1 MYKISALI
9 NRPLQVLLLISLPW
23 VFADLSGQKVVVTE
37 ESRPFVT
44 YPFSDPNP
52 VPAMA
57 LSSMVSPFYPY
68 FVFDGYTEKPEVK
81 MWKVIT
87 LENDF
92 ISVTIL
98 PEVGGKV
105 WGAVEKSTGKEF
117 IYRNEVMKFR
127 AIGIRGPWT
136 SGGIEHNFGLD
147 LGHAPWTSSPVDYI
161 IKEDTDGSVSCV
173 VGGLDLASRTQWR
186 VTIRL
191 QKDKAFFE
199 TNGLW
204 YNPRPLHDA
213 YLSWENAGFSAT
225 DDLQFFFPGT
235 YYIGHDGA
243 VDNWPFDKDGRNLS
257 FYREN
262 NFGTSKSYHVSGL
275 FTDWFGGYWHNSG
288 FGFGHW
294 APYSDAPGK
303 KIWIWSLARD
313 GAIWENLLTDND
325 GQYIEAQS
333 GVKFNQASHE
343 SGFNSPFDQLSIRPY
358 YTETK
363 SESWFPV
370 IATGGMTDAS
380 PYGTLN
386 VETTDDSLRVLISP
400 NIFLNDSLIIR
411 NNGKILHSSC
421 PDLKPTKLFTRSIAL
436 DRREIG
442 DLNVSLGKN
451 LLEYSTGVEKMLT
464 ERPARSRENG
474 DPDSAEHLF
483 LLAEDMYAM
492 REFAKALNYYLKCIG
507 KEPSHMRA
515 LYKAAEAEFR
525 MCRYQRAEAFA
536 KKILEKNTY
545 DPGGNF
551 ILGLINRRL
560 GKIDQAEEAFS
571 IASRIMEFRTGSYIQ
586 IAEARLLKGDFAGA
600 SVFAQKALDYNRIS
614 VPAHEI
620 LIISCRKLNK
630 QSESERNI
638 EELLAIDP
646 LNHFARFEK
655 YLFNPSSASLNDF
668 KSLIRNEFPH
678 ETYLEIAADYANRGL
693 YEEAARVLE
702 ESPSNPIVLFW
713 LAWLKKDT
721 DNDQSMQ
728 LLRKAISLSP
738 FLVFPSRH
746 ETIGVLEWAL
756 KKNEHWKTRYYLGL
770 VYWHIKRP
778 EKALELFNECGNAP
792 DYAPFYIARG
802 ILSQSADGNNVPK
815 GNDFAKALEMDPS
828 EWRTWHFVAEKL
840 QSEMLYDDQFIKTKQ
855 AYLRFPANP
864 VVGIDYAKALINNG
878 KYSECLK
885 ILERITILPQE
896 GAHEGHDL
904 YELAN
909 LSLTVNLIEQGKF
922 DQAIKHIDAS
932 KKWPENLGA
941 GKPYEPDIRFQDYLS
956 AFCHRMTG
964 KDDIS
969 KEYFNRILEYS
980 HKNWKGGGDPVNIYI
995 SNMIFEKAG
1004 KLDLAVRAMDKWKN
1018 DQDSL
1023 RIWNIS
1029 PGSQSPKVKW
1039 IIAKLNGC
1047 KEESDRLENEISSA
1061 PAEARFRL
1069 FLRSADII
1077 NSKKNYSL
1085 NH

>member
-1 MYKISALI
+1 MHKISALMK
-9 NRPLQVLLLISLPW
+9 RRLAQLFLIALSLI
-23 VFADLSGQKVVVTE
+23 FADLSGQKVVVSE
-37 ESRPFVT
+37 QSRPFIT

-52 VPAMA
+52 LPAMA
-57 LSSMVSPFYPY
+57 LNSMVSPFYPY
-68 FVFDGYTEKPEVK
+68 FVFDGYTEKSKEK
-81 MWKVIT
+81 KWKVIT

-92 ISVTIL
+92 VSVTIL

-117 IYRNEVMKFR
+117 VYKNKVMKFR

-161 IKEDTDGSVSCV
+161 IKEYPDGSAGCV

-199 TNGLW
+199 TNSFW

-213 YLSWENAGFSAT
+213 YLSWENAGFSAP

-243 VDNWPFDKDGRNLS
+243 VDNWPYDKEGRNLS

-363 SESWFPV
+363 TESWFPV
-370 IATGGMTDAS
+370 IGTGGMADAS
-380 PYGTLN
+380 SYGTLN
-386 VETTDDSLRVLISP
+386 VVTTDDSLKVLISP
-400 NIFLNDSLIIR
+400 NVFLRDTLIIR
-411 NNGKILHSSC
+411 NNGKIIHTSC
-421 PDLKPTKLFTRSIAL
+421 PDLKPMQLYCKSVAL
-436 DRREIG
+436 DKMEIR
-442 DLNVSLGKN
+442 DLHVTLGKN
-451 LLEYSTGVEKMLT
+451 LLEYSPGFENIQTQ
-464 ERPARSRENG
+464 RPARSAVNG

-492 REFAKALNYYLKCIG
+492 RDFSKALNYYLRCLE
-507 KEPSHMRA
+507 KEPSHLRA
-515 LYKAAEAEFR
+515 LYKAAEAELR
-525 MCRYQRAEAFA
+525 MCRYQDAEALA

-545 DPGGNF
+545 DAGGNF
-551 ILGLINRRL
+551 ILGLIYRRL
-560 GKIDQAEEAFS
+560 GKVDQAEEAFS
-571 IASRIMEFRTGSYIQ
+571 IASRTMEFRNGSYIQ
-586 IAEARLLKGDFAGA
+586 IAEVRLLKGDFTGA
-600 SVFAQKALDYNRIS
+600 LEFARKALDYNRIS
-614 VPAHEI
+614 VPAREI
-620 LIISCRKLNK
+620 LIITCRKLKK
-630 QSESERNI
+630 QTESEKNI
-638 EELLAIDP
+638 EELLEIDP

-655 YLFNPSSASLNDF
+655 YILNPSPARLNDF

-678 ETYLEIAADYANRGL
+678 ETYLELAIDYVNRGL
-693 YEEAARVLE
+693 YDEALKVLE
-702 ESPSNPIVLFW
+702 EAPSNPIVLYW
-713 LAWLKKDT
+713 LAWLNKDT
-721 DNDQSMQ
+721 DNDKCTQFLQ
-728 LLRKAISLSP
+728 KAMDFSP
-738 FLVFPSRH
+738 FLVFPFRH

-756 KKNEHWKTRYYLGL
+756 KKNDFWKTRYYLGL
-770 VYWHIKRP
+770 IYWHINRP
-778 EKALELFNECGNAP
+778 EKALELFRECGNSP

-802 ILSQSADGNNVPK
+802 KLSQSVKGNSLTQ
-815 GNDFAKALEMDPS
+815 GNDFAKALELDPS
-828 EWRTWHFVAEKL
+828 EWRSWHFMAENL
-840 QSEMLYDDQFIKTKQ
+840 QSDMLYSDQLIKTRQ
-855 AYLRFPANP
+855 AYLRFPSNP

-878 KYSECLK
+878 KYAECLK
-885 ILERITILPQE
+885 ILENITILPQE

-909 LSLTVNLIEQGKF
+909 LSIAVDMIEQGKF
-922 DQAIKHIDAS
+922 NQAIRYIDAS

-941 GKPYEPDIRFQDYLS
+941 GKPYEPDIRFQDFLA
-956 AFCHRMTG
+956 AFCHKMTG

-969 KEYFNRILEYS
+969 EDYFNRILEYS
-980 HKNWKGGGDPVNIYI
+980 LKNWKGGGDPVSICI

-1004 KLDLAVRAMDKWKN
+1004 KHDLAVRAMEKWKN

-1023 RIWNIS
+1023 KIWSIS
-1029 PGSQSPKVKW
+1029 AGSQSPKVQW
-1039 IIAKLNGC
+1039 IIASINDD
-1047 KEESDRLENEISSA
+1047 KEESIRLENEIFSI
-1061 PAEARFRL
+1061 PGEKRFRL
-1069 FLRSADII
+1069 FIKARKII
-1077 NSKKNYSL
+1077 DSKYCKKQL
-1085 NH
+1085 

>member
-1 MYKISALI
+1 MHKISALMK
-9 NRPLQVLLLISLPW
+9 RLLPELFLIALSL

-37 ESRPFVT
+37 QSRPFVT

-57 LSSMVSPFYPY
+57 LNSMVSPFYPY
-68 FVFDGYTEKPEVK
+68 FVFDGYTEKPEEK
-81 MWKVIT
+81 KWKVIT

-117 IYRNEVMKFR
+117 VYRNEVMKFR

-161 IKEDTDGSVSCV
+161 IKEDPDGSVSCI

-191 QKDKAFFE
+191 QKEKALFE
-199 TNGLW
+199 TNGFW

-213 YLSWENAGFSAT
+213 YLSWENAGFSAS

-243 VDNWPFDKDGRNLS
+243 VDNWPVDKEGRNLS

-262 NFGTSKSYHVSGL
+262 NFGFSKSYHVSGL

-288 FGFGHW
+288 IGFGHW

-313 GAIWENLLTDND
+313 GAIWEDLLTDND

-333 GVKFNQASHE
+333 GIKFNQASHE

-363 SESWFPV
+363 KESWFPV
-370 IATGGMTDAS
+370 IGTGGMADAS
-380 PYGTLN
+380 SYGTLN
-386 VETTDDSLRVLISP
+386 VVTSDDSLKVLISS
-400 NIFLNDSLIIR
+400 NIFLRDTLIIR
-411 NNGKILHSSC
+411 NNGKVLHSSC
-421 PDLKPTKLFTRSIAL
+421 PDLKPMQLYCKSVAL
-436 DRREIG
+436 DKREIN
-442 DLNVSLGKN
+442 DLKVTLGKN
-451 LLEYSTGVEKMLT
+451 LLEYSSGVENIKT
-464 ERPARSRENG
+464 ERPAKSPENG

-492 REFAKALNYYLKCIG
+492 RDFSKALNYYLKCLE

-515 LYKAAEAEFR
+515 LYKAAETEVR
-525 MCRYQRAEAFA
+525 MCRYQKAEDYA

-545 DPGGNF
+545 DAGGNF

-560 GKIDQAEEAFS
+560 GKTDQAEEAFS
-571 IASRIMEFRTGSYIQ
+571 IASRTMEFRTGSYIQ
-586 IAEARLLKGDFAGA
+586 IAEGRLIKGDFTGA
-600 SVFAQKALDYNRIS
+600 SEFARKALDYNRIS

-620 LIISCRKLNK
+620 LIISCRKLKK
-630 QSESERNI
+630 QAESERNI
-638 EELLAIDP
+638 EELLEIDP

-655 YLFNPSSASLNDF
+655 YLFNPSPASLNDF
-668 KSLIRNEFPH
+668 KSLIRNELPH
-678 ETYLEIAADYANRGL
+678 ETYLELAADYVNRGL
-693 YEEAARVLE
+693 NDDAVRLLE
-702 ESPSNPIVLFW
+702 ESPSNPIVLYW

-721 DNDQSMQ
+721 DSRQSTQ
-728 LLRKAISLSP
+728 LLQEAMDLSP
-738 FLVFPSRH
+738 FLVFPFRH
-746 ETIGVLEWAL
+746 ETIEVLGWAL
-756 KKNEHWKTRYYLGL
+756 EKNDFWKTRYYLGL
-770 VYWHIKRP
+770 IYWHIKRP
-778 EKALELFNECGNAP
+778 EKALELFNQCGNAP

-802 ILSQSADGNNVPK
+802 ILSQSANRSSLPQ
-815 GNDFAKALEMDPS
+815 GNDFAKALELDPS
-828 EWRTWHFVAEKL
+828 EWRTWHFMTENL
-840 QSEMLYDDQFIKTKQ
+840 QSQRRYDDQLIKTRQ
-855 AYLRFPANP
+855 AFLRFPANP
-864 VVGIDYAKALINNG
+864 VIGIDYAKALINTG

-885 ILERITILPQE
+885 ILEKITILPQE

-909 LSLTVNLIEQGKF
+909 LSLAVNLIEQGKF
-922 DQAIKHIDAS
+922 NQAVKHIDSS

-941 GKPYEPDIRFQDYLS
+941 GKPYEPDIRFQDYLA
-956 AFCHRMTG
+956 AFCHKMTG
-964 KDDIS
+964 KDVIS
-969 KEYFNRILEYS
+969 EDHFNRILEYS
-980 HKNWKGGGDPVNIYI
+980 LKNWKGGGDPVNIYI
-995 SNMIFEKAG
+995 SNTIFEKAG
-1004 KLDLAVRAMDKWKN
+1004 KHDLAVRAMDKWKN

-1029 PGSQSPKVKW
+1029 AGSHSPKVQW
-1039 IIAKLNGC
+1039 VIATINDD
-1047 KEESDRLENEISSA
+1047 KEESIRLENEIDA
-1061 PAEARFRL
+1061 IPDEKRFRL
-1069 FLRSADII
+1069 FTKARKII
-1077 NSKKNYSL
+1077 DSKY
-1085 NH
+1085 

>member
-1 MYKISALI
+1 MHKISALI
-9 NRPLQVLLLISLPW
+9 NRTLAQLLLISLSL
-23 VFADLSGQKVVVTE
+23 VFPDLSGQKVVVTE
-37 ESRPFVT
+37 QSRPFIT

-52 VPAMA
+52 VPVMA
-57 LSSMVSPFYPY
+57 FNSMVSPFYPY
-68 FVFDGYTEKPEVK
+68 FVFDGYTEKPEEK
-81 MWKVIT
+81 KWKVIT

-117 IYRNEVMKFR
+117 VYRNEVMKFR

-161 IKEDTDGSVSCV
+161 IKKDTDGSVSCV

-191 QKDKAFFE
+191 QKEKAFFE
-199 TNGLW
+199 TNGFW

-213 YLSWENAGFSAT
+213 YLSWENAGFSAS

-243 VDNWPFDKDGRNLS
+243 VENWPVDKEGRNLS

-288 FGFGHW
+288 IGFGHW

-343 SGFNSPFDQLSIRPY
+343 SGFNSPFDQLSIKPY

-363 SESWFPV
+363 TESWFPV
-370 IATGGMTDAS
+370 IGTGGMLDAS
-380 PYGTLN
+380 SYGTLN
-386 VETTDDSLRVLISP
+386 VETTDDSLKVLICP
-400 NIFLNDSLIIR
+400 NIFLRDTLIIR
-411 NNGKILHSSC
+411 NHGKILHSSC
-421 PDLKPTKLFTRSIAL
+421 PDLKPMKLYTNSVSL
-436 DRREIG
+436 NKREIK
-442 DLNVSLGKN
+442 DLNITLGKN
-451 LLEYSTGVEKMLT
+451 LLSFCSGVENIQT
-464 ERPARSRENG
+464 DRPSRSGENG

-492 REFAKALNYYLKCIG
+492 RDFSKALNYYLKCLE

-525 MCRYQRAEAFA
+525 MCRYQNAEDFA
-536 KKILEKNTY
+536 KKILEKSTY

-560 GKIDQAEEAFS
+560 GKTDKSEEAFS
-571 IASRIMEFRTGSYIQ
+571 VASRTMEFRSGSYIQ
-586 IAEARLLKGDFAGA
+586 MAEIRLLKGDYPGA
-600 SVFAQKALDYNRIS
+600 EEFAQKALDYNRLS
-614 VPAHEI
+614 VPAREI
-620 LIISCRKLNK
+620 LIITCRILKK
-630 QSESERNI
+630 QAESERNI
-638 EELLAIDP
+638 NELLEIDP

-655 YLFNPSSASLNDF
+655 YLLNPSASGMNDF
-668 KSLIRNEFPH
+668 KSLIRNELPH
-678 ETYLEIAADYANRGL
+678 ETYLELAANYVNRGL
-693 YEEAARVLE
+693 NDDALKVLE
-702 ESPSNPIVLFW
+702 EAPSNPIVLYW
-713 LAWLKKDT
+713 LAWLKKDGESR
-721 DNDQSMQ
+721 QSTQ
-728 LLRKAISLSP
+728 LLQEAINLSP
-738 FLVFPSRH
+738 FLVFPFRH
-746 ETIGVLEWAL
+746 ETIGVLDWAL
-756 KKNEHWKTRYYLGL
+756 DKNDHWKTRYYLGL
-770 VYWHIKRP
+770 IYWHIKRP
-778 EKALELFNECGNAP
+778 EKALELFRECGNVP

-802 ILSQSADGNNVPK
+802 ILSQSAK
-815 GNDFAKALEMDPS
+815 SSSLQQGNDFVKALELDPS
-828 EWRTWHFVAEKL
+828 EWRTWHFMAEDL
-840 QSEMLYDDQFIKTKQ
+840 QSKTLYSDQLIKTGQ
-855 AYLRFPANP
+855 AYRRFPANP
-864 VVGIDYAKALINNG
+864 VIGIDYAKALINNG
-878 KYSECLK
+878 KYAECLK
-885 ILERITILPQE
+885 ILEKITILPQE

-909 LSLTVNLIEQGKF
+909 LSLAVNMIEQGKF
-922 DQAIKHIDAS
+922 IQAIKYIDES

-941 GKPYEPDIRFQDYLS
+941 GKPYEPDERFQDYLLS
-956 AFCHRMTG
+956 SCYKMRGNKKIADRYSNQINRYSDKNRNGGNPINVYISTIVSDKTG
-964 KDDIS
+964 KRQEAANAI
-969 KEYFNRILEYS
+969 ER
-980 HKNWKGGGDPVNIYI
+980 WKA
-995 SNMIFEKAG
+995 E
-1004 KLDLAVRAMDKWKN
+1004 
-1018 DQDSL
+1018 QDSL
-1023 RIWNIS
+1023 LIWSIS
-1029 PGSQSPKVKW
+1029 PGSQSPKVRW
-1039 IIAKLNGC
+1039 ALAKYKGN
-1047 KEESDRLENEISSA
+1047 KDETDRLEKEISSD
-1061 PAEARFRL
+1061 PSETRFRL
-1069 FLRSADII
+1069 FLRSAEII
-1077 NSKKNYSL
+1077 NSQKQ
-1085 NH
+1085 